1 MLLVTSS
8 IEQQNVSLF
17 PSPSHSILLPNM
29 STTSNDSILMANK
42 TVQTGQYSAV
52 STAVS
57 MYHKYKAKHK
67 LDIFV
72 GFTLE
77 AKLVSSKQRLIQ
89 VHLEILSRS
98 VENMALHSVG
108 KVYDSN

>member
-67 LDIFV
+67 LDTFV

-77 AKLVSSKQRLIQ
+77 AKLVSTWFQRTLK
-89 VHLEILSRS
+89 S
-98 VENMALHSVG
+98 
-108 KVYDSN
+108 